1 MRIAHPPSIA
11 ANMDMFYIESD
22 ILAPTINSFRRLI
35 DLWEESNIRICRP

>member
-22 ILAPTINSFRRLI
+22 ILAPTINSTTNRSLGREQHQNL
-35 DLWEESNIRICRP
+35 